1 MGCVCVI
8 NSGRPYEMENM
19 FKGDKEGRRRE
30 EKGEARGSQSEEAWL
45 PTLMVVCPQQ
55 PNSPVL
61 CSRTQPPAFS
71 FITPVPQGGPE
82 CHVLCNSRAR
92 EPC

>member
-1 MGCVCVI
+1 
-8 NSGRPYEMENM
+8 MENM

-30 EKGEARGSQSEEAWL
+30 EKGEARGSQSEEAWRL
-45 PTLMVVCPQQ
+45 TLMVVCPEQ
-55 PNSPVL
+55 PSSPVL
-61 CSRTQPPAFS
+61 CSRAQPPAWR
-71 FITPVPQGGPE
+71 GPE